1 MIEESEQKDQT
12 PLVEEP
18 SSKPHPKH
26 KGTKRNLWPLKVTI
40 ITLVLSAF
48 FSFFTEIVSSK
59 SNLVIA
65 FLICI
70 LLIVISIVFD
80 GIGIAATNCDI
91 KPLTAMAARKVPGS
105 KRAIRL
111 VQNSEKVSSICC
123 DVIGDICGVISGACS
138 AAIVLR
144 IITYAGSDS
153 HRLLISIIAS
163 ALIAA
168 LTVGGKAVGKI
179 IAIRNSKELIM
190 LTARLLGVFG
200 KEDRKERKHASE
212 KKHSSR

>member
-1 MIEESEQKDQT
+1 LIEESERK
-12 PLVEEP
+12 EP
-18 SSKPHPKH
+18 SSTEENTPKPHLKH
-26 KGTKRNLWPLKVTI
+26 KGTKRNYWPLKVTI
-40 ITLVLSAF
+40 ITLVLSGF
-48 FSFFTEIVSSK
+48 FSFFTEIVSTK

-70 LLIVISIVFD
+70 LLIVISIIFD
-80 GIGIAATNCDI
+80 GIGVAATNCDI
-91 KPLTAMAARKVPGS
+91 KPLTAMAARKVAGS

-144 IITYAGSDS
+144 IIAFSGADNY
-153 HRLLISIIAS
+153 RLLISIVAS

-168 LTVGGKAVGKI
+168 LTVGGKAIGKI
-179 IAIRNSKELIM
+179 IAINNSKELIM
-190 LTARLLGVFG
+190 LTARLLSIFD
-200 KEDRKERKHASE
+200 KDDRKERKNASE
-212 KKHSSR
+212 KKHDPR

>member
-1 MIEESEQKDQT
+1 MIEESEQKEQSQQ
-12 PLVEEP
+12 EET
-18 SSKPHPKH
+18 SSKPHSKH

-48 FSFFTEIVSSK
+48 FSFFTEIVSNK

-70 LLIVISIVFD
+70 LLIVISIIFD
-80 GIGIAATNCDI
+80 GIGVAATNCDI

-144 IITYAGSDS
+144 VIAYSGADDY
-153 HRLLISIIAS
+153 RLLISIVAS

-190 LTARLLGVFG
+190 LTARLFSIFD
-200 KEDRKERKHASE
+200 KEDRKERKNASE
-212 KKHSSR
+212 KKHGSR